1 MSIVYVNDWNGY
13 GGGIFG
19 SFEDALEE
27 MAIFAVGKGIEKHQE
42 EIEDLEYLAEP
53 LAAIGFGGSRA
64 DRNLYLLVTS
74 EIDTE
79 MYSIRTHD
87 TKTRPGHSS
96 QTITMVSDEMFHPAF
111 EIQKALYELAGSD
124 LGDIDAIKDR
134 LVALFEEKIA
144 DVMDGNAPAAALDKL
159 RGNGIP
165 NFASAIGERLFEGVT
180 EDPSTFLDSLPQRAG
195 DLFTEIAGK
204 VFDLD
209 LDALR
214 EKLSNP

>member
-13 GGGIFG
+13 GGGIFD

-42 EIEDLEYLAEP
+42 ELEDLEYLAEP
-53 LAAIGFGGSRA
+53 LAAVGFGGSRA

-87 TKTRPGHSS
+87 TKTRPGRSS
-96 QTITMVSDEMFHPAF
+96 QTICLVDDEMFCPAF

-134 LVALFEEKIA
+134 LVSLFEEKMA
-144 DVMDGNAPAAALDKL
+144 DVDGNSPAEVIGKL

-180 EDPSTFLDSLPQRAG
+180 EDPSTFLEGLPQRAG
-195 DLFTEIAGK
+195 ELFTEIAGK

-209 LDALR
+209 LEALR
-214 EKLSNP
+214 EKLSTP